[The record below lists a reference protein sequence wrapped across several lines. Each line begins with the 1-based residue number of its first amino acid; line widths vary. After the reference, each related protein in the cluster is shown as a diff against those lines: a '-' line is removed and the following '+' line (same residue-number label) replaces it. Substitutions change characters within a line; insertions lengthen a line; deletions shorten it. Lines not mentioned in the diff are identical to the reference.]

1 MTRSCFR
8 ASHQRLKIRRRRSA
22 GIGATRDGKSGAGKP
37 VTTTPEGDAC
47 PRPTLHVPPDDL
59 YAAAVELEQ
68 TGPVEWVNS
77 GAETVVLIPP
87 ATNYD

>member
-1 MTRSCFR
+1 
-8 ASHQRLKIRRRRSA
+8 
-22 GIGATRDGKSGAGKP
+22 